1 MFKGHPKGLIIAF
14 FANMGERFGFY
25 TMMAI
30 LVLFLQTKFGLDE
43 QNAGYIYGTFY
54 FLIYFLALAGGLLAD
69 NKLGLNKTITAGIV
83 LMTIGYCIMAVPGLT
98 LTITCAGL
106 FVIAFGNGLFKGNL
120 QAVVGNLYEP
130 QQYQHLRDRAFSI
143 FYMGINVGAIFAPTA
158 ATSIRNW
165 FLSTQGFNYDSTL
178 PKLANAVKDA
188 AVKGDVSSAI
198 TPEFL
203 EKATA
208 AWNGTVVTANN
219 AVQFA
224 NEYINAFSYGYNCAF
239 AIAAGAM
246 ILSLLVYTFFKKGL
260 LPGMSPVVEQAA
272 PKAATATKIN
282 IPTNIP
288 TEAKATDKERIT
300 ALILVFLVVIFFW
313 MSFHQ
318 NGLTMTFY
326 ARDYTRLI
334 DINKLTYMLFDVW
347 FLLPVAVAIGGLYF
361 GILNFVKK
369 NSSAIKGL
377 AGLVV
382 AAALGYVAY
391 LRFGTYVDNNSIS
404 AEIFQQFN
412 PIFVVLL
419 TPLIVG
425 FFGFLSKRNI
435 EPSAPRKIGIGMI
448 IASIGFAVLM
458 LCSVGQELP
467 TGLGGKPNL
476 DFSSP
481 YVLISVYLILTIAE
495 LFLSP
500 MGISFVSK
508 VAPPKYKGLMQ
519 GGWLCATAIG
529 NQLLIVGSIMWGVL
543 TEVWQLWAIF
553 VVCTCISALVIFT
566 LMKRLERVTRN
577 S

>member
-1 MFKGHPKGLIIAF
+1 
-14 FANMGERFGFY
+14 
-25 TMMAI
+25 
-30 LVLFLQTKFGLDE
+30 
-43 QNAGYIYGTFY
+43 
-54 FLIYFLALAGGLLAD
+54 
-69 NKLGLNKTITAGIV
+69 
-83 LMTIGYCIMAVPGLT
+83 
-98 LTITCAGL
+98 
-106 FVIAFGNGLFKGNL
+106 
-120 QAVVGNLYEP
+120 
-130 QQYQHLRDRAFSI
+130 
-143 FYMGINVGAIFAPTA
+143 
-158 ATSIRNW
+158 
-165 FLSTQGFNYDSTL
+165 
-178 PKLANAVKDA
+178 
-188 AVKGDVSSAI
+188 
-198 TPEFL
+198 
-203 EKATA
+203 
-208 AWNGTVVTANN
+208 
-219 AVQFA
+219 
-224 NEYINAFSYGYNCAF
+224 
-239 AIAAGAM
+239 
-246 ILSLLVYTFFKKGL
+246 
-260 LPGMSPVVEQAA
+260 
-272 PKAATATKIN
+272 
-282 IPTNIP
+282 
-288 TEAKATDKERIT
+288 
-300 ALILVFLVVIFFW
+300 
-313 MSFHQ
+313 
-318 NGLTMTFY
+318 MTFY